1 MCTHGVNYSQL
12 KISIHQLIEQGR
24 LYGKSLEQ
32 WEHVTGHLGS
42 EFLSEEL
49 KKAQEDV
56 AGVISSLESILGE
69 VNRLSREESV
79 TISSE

>member
-12 KISIHQLIEQGR
+12 KVSIHQLIEQGK
-24 LYGKSLEQ
+24 LYERSLEQ
-32 WEHVTGHLGS
+32 WEHVTEPLGS
-42 EFLSEEL
+42 ELLSEEL
-49 KKAQEDV
+49 KKAQKGIAEAV
-56 AGVISSLESILGE
+56 SSLEDILGE